1 MKFTLSFIYLFFSDI
16 LQASPVVGFL
26 LLLVAS
32 IGLLIGR
39 EKGWLTSDA
48 IYHAFINATTVGYGD
63 FRPSKK
69 VSKALAILLALV
81 GLVLTGMIVAIA
93 LHAANFAF
101 AQAYGVAGFGRR
113 P

>member
-1 MKFTLSFIYLFFSDI
+1 MIVSDI

-26 LLLVAS
+26 LLLAAS

-39 EKGWLTSDA
+39 EEGWSTSDA

-63 FRPSKK
+63 FRPSKNA
-69 VSKALAILLALV
+69 SKALAILLALV

-101 AQAYGVAGFGRR
+101 AQAYGVAGFARR